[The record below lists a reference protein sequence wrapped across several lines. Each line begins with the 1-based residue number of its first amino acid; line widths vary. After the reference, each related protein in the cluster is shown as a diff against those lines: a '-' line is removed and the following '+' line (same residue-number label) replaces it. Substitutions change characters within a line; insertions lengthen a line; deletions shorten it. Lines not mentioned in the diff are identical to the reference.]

1 MLPGCLLQ
9 YMNDADWN
17 WRLMKTILTACHVYD
32 KERYYV
38 SFDEVVP
45 EESQPIRFLKK
56 FMPDFA

>member
-1 MLPGCLLQ
+1 
-9 YMNDADWN
+9 MNDADWN

-38 SFDEVVP
+38 SFDEVIP

-56 FMPDFA
+56 FMPDHA